1 MLTDGDVSEH
11 FFIERKNR
19 PSLTLPVRD
28 EKRPFPTLPVR
39 EEKRPFPTLPVREG
53 S

>member
-11 FFIERKNR
+11 FFIEQNEKQTLPNPPCEGGKLMGTETKNR
-19 PSLTLPVRD
+19 PSLTLPVR
-28 EKRPFPTLPVR
+28 
-39 EEKRPFPTLPVREG
+39 EG

>member
-19 PSLTLPVRD
+19 PSLTLPVR
-28 EKRPFPTLPVR
+28 
-39 EEKRPFPTLPVREG
+39 EEKRPSPTLPVREG
-53 S
+53 DLKKRNKTE